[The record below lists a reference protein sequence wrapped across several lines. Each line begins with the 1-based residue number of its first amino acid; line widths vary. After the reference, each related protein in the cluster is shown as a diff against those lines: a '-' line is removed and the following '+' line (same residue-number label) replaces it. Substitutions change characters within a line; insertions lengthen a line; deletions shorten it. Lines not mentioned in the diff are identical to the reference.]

1 MKKED
6 LEVDTKSMNK
16 AVKCAL
22 DAYKNFKDS
31 CKRDDNLIVVDY
43 TQPSFKKR
51 LHVVDIKNK
60 VVVSSHHVAHGE
72 GSSDPHNLAYAVKF
86 SDRNESH
93 MSSLGA
99 MVTDDTYFGKHGYSL
114 RLNGLE
120 KSNSNVRRRCIVIHS
135 AQYVTNA
142 YILKNERAGQSW
154 GCPAVDPAISNALIQ
169 NNKGGVFFFA
179 YYE

>member
-1 MKKED
+1 M
-6 LEVDTKSMNK
+6 EVNTKSMNK

-22 DAYKNFKDS
+22 DAYKNFKGL
-31 CKRDDNLIVVDY
+31 CKRSDNLIVVDY

-51 LHVVDIKNK
+51 LHVVDIKSK
-60 VVVSSHHVAHGE
+60 EVLRSYHVAHGE
-72 GSSDPHNLAYAVKF
+72 GSSDPHNTAYAIRF

-99 MVTDDTYFGKHGYSL
+99 MVTDDTYFGKHGYSM

-120 KSNSNVRRRCIVIHS
+120 SSNSSVRRRCIVVHS
-135 AQYVTNA
+135 ALYVTEA
-142 YILKNERAGQSW
+142 YILKKGRAGQSW

-169 NNKGGVFFFA
+169 ENKGGVFFFA